1 MFSGIITEIGLIK
14 DISYENNQQKM
25 RIFTKNI
32 TDIVVGS
39 SIACAGVCLTA
50 TEICKDSNGFVFEV
64 YVSPE
69 TLLKTTLKNYRNG
82 SRINLERSLHMG
94 DEIAGHIVQGHVDDT
109 VKIVDIIKDHE
120 STRFY
125 FELNDYLD
133 NFIVQKG
140 SVSLDG
146 TSLTVNEVNKNV
158 FGVNVIPHT
167 NDSTTWNEKNINDLV
182 NIEVDM
188 YAKYMRKQLIKL
200 DKK

>member
-1 MFSGIITEIGLIK
+1 MHKIK
-14 DISYENNQQKM
+14 VLVFGNENFNTSLEELKEHLNFKLTTTFENLNSNLFESYDILFFYQDYLQDISYENNQQKM

-109 VKIVDIIKDHE
+109 VKIVDIIITYWIL
-120 STRFY
+120 S
-125 FELNDYLD
+125 
-133 NFIVQKG
+133 
-140 SVSLDG
+140 
-146 TSLTVNEVNKNV
+146 
-158 FGVNVIPHT
+158 
-167 NDSTTWNEKNINDLV
+167 
-182 NIEVDM
+182 
-188 YAKYMRKQLIKL
+188 
-200 DKK
+200 